1 MIRQGTAPHESIELH
16 ELLAFKNVSLT
27 KCITMSKLVSDDE
40 LKAILQQDA
49 VIGQQ
54 HIRELSSL
62 LEQSV
67 FLKTDVTERPICIE
81 GTNQC

>member
-1 MIRQGTAPHESIELH
+1 MLKQGTAPHESIELH

-27 KCITMSKLVSDDE
+27 KSVTMTKLVSDNE

-49 VIGQQ
+49 VTCQQ
-54 HIRELSSL
+54 HIKELGSL

-67 FLKTDVTERPICIE
+67 LLKTGAAEYPFTLE

>member
-1 MIRQGTAPHESIELH
+1 MKQGTAPHESIELH

-27 KCITMSKLVSDDE
+27 KSVTMSKLVSDKE

-49 VIGQQ
+49 VTCQQ
-54 HIRELSSL
+54 HIRELGNL

-67 FLKTDVTERPICIE
+67 LLKTGVTEHPFTIE